1 MLHDAD
7 AGTLDVFHL
16 PCDVENWKAAGIQWE
31 PVPDSVREVE
41 LCPGVTVLT
50 LGPGHSYGML
60 GMYVETQESRFLLAS
75 DAVYSR
81 EYYGP
86 PAKLSGAVCDEP
98 GYFAAIEYI
107 RDYAAQHDALVLFGH
122 DMEQFQSLRK
132 SGEGA
137 YQ

>member
-1 MLHDAD
+1 MLPR
-7 AGTLDVFHL
+7 LSPLINV
-16 PCDVENWKAAGIQWE
+16 CII
-31 PVPDSVREVE
+31 
-41 LCPGVTVLT
+41 
-50 LGPGHSYGML
+50 GHSYGML